1 MLPKNIESVA
11 LTARWKW
18 DCLAILLPHRASRV
32 DCENLPDDAYSGGR
46 APQD

>member
-11 LTARWKW
+11 LTARWEW